1 MLCAQEITKFKLF
14 QMMTENKPCS
24 SGECPATC
32 SFNYTTRE
40 KQLAANDTDKRF
52 SNVLGLH
59 KAEPVP

>member
-24 SGECPATC
+24 SGEHPATC

-40 KQLAANDTDKRF
+40 KQLAANDTDK
-52 SNVLGLH
+52 
-59 KAEPVP
+59 